1 MDGLHNQVFAP
12 LTLQELFDF
21 WQRFPD
27 ATPYAGGTELVRGQ
41 GGRTFVLPGNIL
53 ALFRLE
59 ELRRI
64 SRTERYLEIG
74 AAVTL
79 DELLGLGKIVPEI
92 LKLAV
97 MDIATPQ
104 IRNLATIG
112 GNLCCTGRRMDSFA
126 AMVVLD
132 AKFELRTASAS
143 RWIAAGRF
151 APGSGAPVLEK
162 KELLTRIRIPL
173 ETWHHVS
180 YCRIGQTRWPDAVGA
195 VFSFIARAEK
205 GILSEARLALAGKEL
220 VRDREIENSIVGKNL
235 PMHRRE
241 VAVFLDRWRTRMQDD
256 IYPDGLLGD
265 RFLNL
270 IEQAVLNL
278 AD

>member
-27 ATPYAGGTELVRGQ
+27 AIPYAGGTELVCGQ

-59 ELRRI
+59 ELHRI

-79 DELLGLGKIVPEI
+79 DELLGLGKILPEI

-97 MDIATPQ
+97 MEIATPQ

-112 GNLCCTGRRMDSFA
+112 GNLCCPGRRMDAFA

-132 AKFELRTASAS
+132 ARFELRTASTS
-143 RWIAAGRF
+143 RWVAAGRF
-151 APGSGAPVLEK
+151 APGLGAPVLEK
-162 KELLTRIRIPL
+162 QELLTRVRIPL
-173 ETWHHVS
+173 ETWHNVS
-180 YCRIGQTRWPDAVGA
+180 YCRIGQARWPDSEGA

-205 GILSEARLALAGKEL
+205 GILSEIRLVLAGREL
-220 VRDREIENSIVGKNL
+220 IRDREIENSLIGKSL
-235 PMHRRE
+235 PLHRRE
-241 VAVFLDRWRTRMQDD
+241 VAVFYDRWRTRLQDGT
-256 IYPDGLLGD
+256 YPEGLLRD

-270 IEQAVLNL
+270 IEQAVQNL

>member
-27 ATPYAGGTELVRGQ
+27 AIPFAGGTELVRGQ
-41 GGRTFVLPGNIL
+41 GWRTFELPGNIL

-74 AAVTL
+74 SAVTL
-79 DELLGLGKIVPEI
+79 DEMLGLGKILPEI

-97 MDIATPQ
+97 MEIATPQ

-112 GNLCCTGRRMDSFA
+112 GNLCCPERRMDSFA

-132 AKFELRTASAS
+132 ARFELRTANAS

-151 APGSGAPVLEK
+151 APGLGAPVLEK
-162 KELLTRIRIPL
+162 RELLTRIRIPL
-173 ETWHHVS
+173 ETWQHVS
-180 YCRIGQTRWPDAVGA
+180 HCRIGQARWPDSEGA
-195 VFSFIARAEK
+195 VFSFIARTEK
-205 GILSEARLALAGKEL
+205 GILSEIRLALAGKEL
-220 VRDREIENSIVGKNL
+220 VRDREIENSIIGKNL
-235 PMHRRE
+235 PLHRRE
-241 VAVFLDRWRTRMQDD
+241 VDVFNDRWRTKLQDATF
-256 IYPDGLLGD
+256 PEGLLRD

-270 IEQAVLNL
+270 IEQAAFNL

>member
-12 LTLQELFDF
+12 PTLQELFDF

-27 ATPYAGGTELVRGQ
+27 AILYAGGTELVRGQ
-41 GGRTFVLPGNIL
+41 GSRTFVLPGNLL

-79 DELLGLGKIVPEI
+79 DELLGLGKILPEI

-97 MDIATPQ
+97 MQIATPQ

-112 GNLCCTGRRMDSFA
+112 GNLCCPQRRMDSFA
-126 AMVVLD
+126 PMVVLD
-132 AKFELRTASAS
+132 AKFELRTASTS

-151 APGSGAPVLEK
+151 APDSGIPVLEK

-180 YCRIGQTRWPDAVGA
+180 HCRIGQARWPDSEGA
-195 VFSFIARAEK
+195 VYSFIARAEK
-205 GILSEARLALAGKEL
+205 GILSETRLALAGKEL
-220 VRDREIENSIVGKNL
+220 VRDREIENSIIGKSL
-235 PMHRRE
+235 PLHHRE
-241 VAVFLDRWRTRMQDD
+241 VAVFHDRWRTKLQDAT
-256 IYPDGLLGD
+256 YPEGLLRD

-270 IEQAVLNL
+270 IEHAVLEL